1 MTPPYRDR
9 EDAGARLSEALGFLK
24 GRTGVLVLA
33 IPRGGVPVARV
44 VADSLG
50 SPLDIVITRKVGAP
64 ENPELAIGAVTQEG
78 EPVIDHDMVR
88 LLRVPKKYLDSEV
101 KAQEDEVRRRMV
113 AYRGE
118 RPFPSLRGKVVVI
131 VDDGIATG
139 STAKAAV
146 ASVRAGGAAEVIV
159 AAPVG
164 SREAVAELARVADRV
179 VCPSTPEPFYAIGG
193 FYGKFDQVDDE
204 TVRKALS
211 RSPGTRRG

>member
-1 MTPPYRDR
+1 MYRDR
-9 EDAGARLSEALGFLK
+9 EDAGARLAGALGFLK
-24 GRTGVLVLA
+24 GRAGVLVLA

-44 VADSLG
+44 VADSLA

-78 EPVIDHDMVR
+78 EPIIDRDMVR
-88 LLRVPKKYLDSEV
+88 LLRVPQKYLDLEV
-101 KAQEDEVRRRMV
+101 KAQEGEVRRRMV

-139 STAKAAV
+139 ATAKAAV

-164 SREAVAELARVADRV
+164 SREAVAELATVADRV

-193 FYGKFDQVDDE
+193 FYDRFDQVDDE

-211 RSPGTRRG
+211 GSPGTRQG